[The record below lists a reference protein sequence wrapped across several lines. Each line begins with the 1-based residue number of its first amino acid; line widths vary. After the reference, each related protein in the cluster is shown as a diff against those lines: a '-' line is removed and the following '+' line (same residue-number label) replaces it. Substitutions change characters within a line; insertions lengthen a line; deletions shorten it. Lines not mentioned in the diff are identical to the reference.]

1 MIFQTHSKV
10 YSENNEAE
18 NEIIKGK
25 VDKMS
30 EHVDKEERM
39 AKLMGKTV
47 TMAHGAGGR
56 QTSELIDMIF
66 KAHFENPDLTADD
79 AAVLAPPAGKDG
91 GVNRMVL
98 SYLRHS
104 IRAEISESSPSAVQ
118 SMICPAWGQNHYI

>member
-47 TMAHGAGGR
+47 TMAHGSR
-56 QTSELIDMIF
+56 RT
-66 KAHFENPDLTADD
+66 PD
-79 AAVLAPPAGKDG
+79 
-91 GVNRMVL
+91 
-98 SYLRHS
+98 
-104 IRAEISESSPSAVQ
+104 IRAD
-118 SMICPAWGQNHYI
+118 

>member
-39 AKLMGKTV
+39 AKLMGK
-47 TMAHGAGGR
+47 
-56 QTSELIDMIF
+56 Q
-66 KAHFENPDLTADD
+66 
-79 AAVLAPPAGKDG
+79 
-91 GVNRMVL
+91 
-98 SYLRHS
+98 
-104 IRAEISESSPSAVQ
+104 
-118 SMICPAWGQNHYI
+118 

>member
-56 QTSELIDMIF
+56 QTI
-66 KAHFENPDLTADD
+66 
-79 AAVLAPPAGKDG
+79 
-91 GVNRMVL
+91 
-98 SYLRHS
+98 
-104 IRAEISESSPSAVQ
+104 
-118 SMICPAWGQNHYI
+118 